1 MATEDAVG
9 VHTRAM
15 TEAQRMENEAQQIV
29 DNNQEGGQRAVQ
41 DTEEIARDPAMN
53 PVVEIHKND
62 YVITKEYVRRQGG
75 IGLDW
80 YVPDFAN
87 TQVGTL
93 IRERVKCATQRGR
106 ILFTCPPLNE
116 FFPTSTFELDL
127 ATGQIYT
134 FLTPPEDTGIPFQQ
148 EEFDLELLA
157 RKLQNDPEN
166 NEMCVEELERIPR
179 IKKHAAPADC
189 MDLEEVENK
198 YR

>member
-9 VHTRAM
+9 ILTRAM
-15 TEAQRMENEAQQIV
+15 TEAQRTENEAQQIV
-29 DNNQEGGQRAVQ
+29 DNNQKGDQRAVQ
-41 DTEEIARDPAMN
+41 DTGEIARDPAMN

-62 YVITKEYVRRQGG
+62 DIIIEEYVRRQGG

-93 IRERVKCATQRGR
+93 IRERVKCATQRGK

-134 FLTPPEDTGIPFQQ
+134 FLTPPEDIGIPCQQ

-166 NEMCVEELERIPR
+166 NEMCIEELERIPESR
-179 IKKHAAPADC
+179 NMRHLPTTWI
-189 MDLEEVENK
+189 L
-198 YR
+198 RR